1 MRKPC
6 SLECETVE
14 VTVNHERKSLHMF
27 PIGKQ
32 EGWLI
37 GMVTGQLAN
46 KRALK
51 RCGIFISLKDRLQS
65 SVEGASAQQPAID
78 NKMATMRFDDEEEV
92 SPVKKHSKRSREL
105 DEKDS
110 PDGRRARYFAS
121 TPHMQV
127 KVPEEASSKEERE
140 TFGSCRARA
149 GCG

>member
-14 VTVNHERKSLHMF
+14 VTGKSLRMF

-37 GMVTGQLAN
+37 GMVTGKLAN

-78 NKMATMRFDDEEEV
+78 NKMATMRFDDEE
-92 SPVKKHSKRSREL
+92 PVTPTKKLQAQSRT
-105 DEKDS
+105 
-110 PDGRRARYFAS
+110 R
-121 TPHMQV
+121 
-127 KVPEEASSKEERE
+127 
-140 TFGSCRARA
+140 
-149 GCG
+149 

>member
-14 VTVNHERKSLHMF
+14 VTGKSLRMF

-78 NKMATMRFDDEEEV
+78 DKMATMRFDDEEEV
-92 SPVKKHSKRSREL
+92 SPVKKRTPSAVANSMRRIPPMAGE
-105 DEKDS
+105 
-110 PDGRRARYFAS
+110 PDTLRRHH
-121 TPHMQV
+121 TC
-127 KVPEEASSKEERE
+127 K
-140 TFGSCRARA
+140 
-149 GCG
+149 